1 MNKTMVSV
9 KSKLMKRSG
18 IQIKVLVAVFAIVVG
33 TVGFILVAGFVSR
46 GSTDHFDMQ
55 ILKSFRYSDNLARP
69 IGPGWLFEVM
79 RDITS
84 LGGSTI
90 VTLITLFVFG
100 YLILQKQYSTLFLV
114 LAAVIGGAIIDLE
127 LKVIFSR
134 IRPQVVPSLIQEIS
148 YGFPSGHSMMSTIIY
163 LSLASLIARLQVR
176 RRDKIY
182 IISVAVFLS
191 FMIGISRIYLG
202 VHYPTDVLGGWSLG
216 LAWAAFC
223 WLVAWYI
230 NKIRSGEIIEKS
242 RDDLPDDE

>member
-1 MNKTMVSV
+1 M
-9 KSKLMKRSG
+9 SG
-18 IQIKVLVAVFAIVVG
+18 IKSNIMTISGIEIKVLIAVFAIVVG
-33 TVGFILVAGFVSR
+33 TVGFMLIAGSVSS

-55 ILKSFRYSDNLARP
+55 ILKSLRSPDNLARP
-69 IGPGWLFEVM
+69 IGPDWIFEVM

-90 VTLITLFVFG
+90 VFLITFFVVG
-100 YLILQKQYSTLFLV
+100 YFILQKQYSMLFLV
-114 LAAVIGGAIIDLE
+114 LAAVIGGAVIDLMLKE
-127 LKVIFSR
+127 LFGR
-134 IRPQVVPSLIQEIS
+134 IRPQIVPNLIPVKS
-148 YGFPSGHSMMSTIIY
+148 FGFPSGHSMMSTIKY
-163 LSLASLIARLQVR
+163 LSLASILARLQAR

-223 WLVAWYI
+223 WFVAWYMSKK
-230 NKIRSGEIIEKS
+230 NLEK
-242 RDDLPDDE
+242 

>member
-1 MNKTMVSV
+1 MFCF
-9 KSKLMKRSG
+9 KSKVKTLSG
-18 IQIKVLVAVFAIVVG
+18 IEIKVLFAIFAVVVG
-33 TVGFILVAGFVSR
+33 TLGFILIAGFVSR
-46 GSTDHFDMQ
+46 GSTDYFDMQ
-55 ILKSFRYSDNLARP
+55 VLKSLRNPRNLAHP
-69 IGPGWLFEVM
+69 IGPAWLFEIM

-163 LSLASLIARLQVR
+163 LSLASLLARLQVR
-176 RRDKIY
+176 WRDKIY
-182 IISVAVFLS
+182 IISLALLLS
-191 FMIGISRIYLG
+191 FMIGISRVYLG

-216 LAWAAFC
+216 LAWAALC

-230 NKIRSGEIIEKS
+230 SKKRSGKLTDKS
-242 RDDLPDDE
+242 GDDLPYNG

>member
-18 IQIKVLVAVFAIVVG
+18 IEIKVLVALFAIVAG
-33 TVGFILVAGFVSR
+33 TLGFILIAGFVSR

-55 ILKSFRYSDNLARP
+55 ILKSFRYPDNLARP
-69 IGPGWLFEVM
+69 IGPEWLFEVM

-100 YLILQKQYSTLFLV
+100 YLILKKQYSKLFLV
-114 LAAVIGGAIIDLE
+114 LVAIIGGAIIDLE

-163 LSLASLIARLQVR
+163 LSLASLLARLQVR
-176 RRDKIY
+176 WRDKIY
-182 IISVAVFLS
+182 IISLAILLS
-191 FMIGISRIYLG
+191 FMIGISRVYLG

-216 LAWAAFC
+216 LAWAALC

-230 NKIRSGEIIEKS
+230 SKKRSKDMYEKS
-242 RDDLPDDE
+242 KTDLPDDR

>member
-1 MNKTMVSV
+1 MVSI
-9 KSKLMKRSG
+9 KSKFTTLSG
-18 IQIKVLVAVFAIVVG
+18 IEIKVLVTVFAIVVG
-33 TVGFILVAGFVSR
+33 TLGFILIAGFVSS

-55 ILKSFRYSDNLARP
+55 ILKSFRYPGNLARP

-84 LGGSTI
+84 LGGTTVVS
-90 VTLITLFVFG
+90 LITFFVIG
-100 YLILQKQYSTLFLV
+100 YFILQKQYSMLFLV
-114 LAAVIGGAIIDLE
+114 LAAVIGGVVIDLE
-127 LKVIFSR
+127 LKELFGR
-134 IRPQVVPSLIQEIS
+134 IRPQIIPSLIPEKS
-148 YGFPSGHSMMSTIIY
+148 FGFPSGHSMMSTIIY

-223 WLVAWYI
+223 WFVAWYI
-230 NKIRSGEIIEKS
+230 SKKRSGKIIKKS
-242 RDDLPDDE
+242 RDDLPDEG

>member
-1 MNKTMVSV
+1 MRGI
-9 KSKLMKRSG
+9 KSKYVTLAG
-18 IQIKVLVAVFAIVVG
+18 IEIKVLVAVLAIVVG

-69 IGPGWLFEVM
+69 IGPEWLFEVM

-90 VTLITLFVFG
+90 VSLITFFVIG
-100 YLILQKQYSTLFLV
+100 YFILQKKYSMLFLV
-114 LAAVIGGAIIDLE
+114 LAAVIGGAVIDLE
-127 LKVIFSR
+127 LKELFSR
-134 IRPQVVPSLIQEIS
+134 VRPQIIPNLIPEKS
-148 YGFPSGHSMMSTIIY
+148 FGFPSGHSMMSTIIY

-176 RRDKIY
+176 WRDKIY
-182 IISVAVFLS
+182 IISVAIFLS

-216 LAWAAFC
+216 LVWAALC
-223 WLVAWYI
+223 WFVAWYI
-230 NKIRSGEIIEKS
+230 SETKTKEMTEKS
-242 RDDLPDDE
+242 EIDLPDDG